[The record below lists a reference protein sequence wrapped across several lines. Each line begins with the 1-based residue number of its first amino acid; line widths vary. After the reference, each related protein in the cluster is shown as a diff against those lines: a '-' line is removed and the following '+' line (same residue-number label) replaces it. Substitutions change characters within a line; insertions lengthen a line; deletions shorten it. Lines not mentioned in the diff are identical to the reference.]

1 MREKL
6 LWITVTIL
14 GVMLASSHAQSPK
27 QDTAPPQTSRYQLVA
42 VPNSKEE
49 VYRIDTATGKTWGIC
64 LPRQISV
71 FSVVPSRVPGLIA

>member
-49 VYRIDTATGKTWGIC
+49 VYRIDTATGKTWVKINLDNFPAWVGVQD
-64 LPRQISV
+64 PAH
-71 FSVVPSRVPGLIA
+71 P